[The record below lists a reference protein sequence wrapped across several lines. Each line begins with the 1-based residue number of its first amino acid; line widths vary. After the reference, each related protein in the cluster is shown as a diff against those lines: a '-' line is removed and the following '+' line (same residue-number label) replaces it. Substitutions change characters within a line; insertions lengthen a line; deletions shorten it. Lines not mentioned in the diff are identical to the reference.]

1 MSTRIY
7 QLTSQVGL
15 LNFGVDD
22 LILRDGEDVL
32 GQDDEVRQI
41 AGA

>member
-1 MSTRIY
+1 MSTGIY

-15 LNFGVDD
+15 LNFGVDN